1 MELLDRDSSLLLKK
15 NGMRVQ
21 QVACHLLAMQ
31 RDICI
36 VIDAGGGNG
45 DRTERVGSGGSAG
58 CGGGWGGIC
67 A

>member
-1 MELLDRDSSLLLKK
+1 
-15 NGMRVQ
+15 MRVQ

-36 VIDAGGGNG
+36 VIDAGEGNG